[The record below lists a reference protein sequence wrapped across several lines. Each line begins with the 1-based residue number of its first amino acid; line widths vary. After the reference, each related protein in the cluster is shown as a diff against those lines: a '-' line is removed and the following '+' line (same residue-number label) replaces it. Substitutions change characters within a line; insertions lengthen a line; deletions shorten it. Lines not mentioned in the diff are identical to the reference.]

1 MPGKGS
7 NGSVMPS
14 AKPTRRVPGS
24 TDEMRSHG
32 SGNSSASSP
41 NPGMIAVQPQSPG
54 RSSRISTASTSPG
67 LAPFTATGPLTGLTW
82 LKSRFVTASTPESLP
97 ICSSPASRT
106 CSSISAPDSTSSTG
120 GIALS
125 QT

>member
-1 MPGKGS
+1 M
-7 NGSVMPS
+7 M
-14 AKPTRRVPGS
+14 
-24 TDEMRSHG
+24 
-32 SGNSSASSP
+32 
-41 NPGMIAVQPQSPG
+41 AVQPQFPG

-67 LAPFTATGPLTGLTW
+67 RAPLTATGPLTGFTCE
-82 LKSRFVTASTPESLP
+82 KSRFVTASTPESGP

-106 CSSISAPDSTSSTG
+106 CSSISAPESTSSTG